1 MFSEA
6 VYWNVIA
13 ELESVVS
20 FSVPEGFTDGCFY
33 GRKFFQIICV
43 LKRILRNWNRGIL
56 KLAKILLEM
65 KSITKTFPG
74 VKALDNVNL
83 KVEEGE
89 IHALVGENGAGK
101 STLMNVLSG
110 IYPYGTYEGD
120 IIYNGEVCKFGKIKD
135 SEEKG
140 IVIIHQ
146 ELALI
151 PYMTIGENMF
161 LGNERGKKAAID
173 WSETYGQADKYL
185 RQVGLKESSRT
196 LIKDIGV
203 GKQQL
208 VEIAKALAKHAKL
221 LILDEPTAS
230 LNESDSQALLDLM
243 LEFKKQGMTSIIISH
258 KLNEISYVADKITVI
273 RDGSTIETLDKAVD
287 DISED
292 RIIKG
297 MVGRDL
303 TDRFPKRTEK
313 HIGDINLEVRDWT
326 VYHPLYTERK
336 VVDNVSMN
344 VRRGE
349 VVGISGLMGAGRTEL
364 AMSIFG
370 RSYGTNISGTL
381 RIAGEEVELKNVR
394 DAIKRKLAYVTE
406 DRKGNG
412 LILSNPI
419 KINTTLANLDSIS
432 ARGVIDKDKEYQVAV
447 EYKEKLNTK
456 CPTVEQN
463 VGNLSGGNQ
472 QKVLLAKWMFADPDV
487 LILDEPTRGIDVGA
501 KYEIYC
507 IINSLV
513 AEGKSVIMIS
523 SGLPEVLGM
532 CDRIYVMNE
541 GKMVGELGAEEAT
554 QERIMA
560 QILKSSKG
568 E

>member
-1 MFSEA
+1 M
-6 VYWNVIA
+6 
-13 ELESVVS
+13 
-20 FSVPEGFTDGCFY
+20 
-33 GRKFFQIICV
+33 
-43 LKRILRNWNRGIL
+43 
-56 KLAKILLEM
+56 AKILLEM
-65 KSITKTFPG
+65 KNITKTFPG

-83 KVEEGE
+83 QVEEGE

-110 IYPYGTYEGD
+110 IYPYGSYEGD
-120 IIYNGEVCKFGKIKD
+120 IIYDGEICKFSKIKD

-151 PYMTIGENMF
+151 PYMSIGENMF
-161 LGNERGKKAAID
+161 LGNERGKKFAINWND
-173 WSETYGQADKYL
+173 TYGEAEKYM
-185 RQVGLKESSRT
+185 RTVGLKESSRT
-196 LIKDIGV
+196 LIKDIGT

-230 LNESDSQALLDLM
+230 LNEDDSQALLDL
-243 LEFKKQGMTSIIISH
+243 LLKFKKEGMTSIIISH

-273 RDGSTIETLDKAVD
+273 RDGSTIETLDKEKD
-287 DISED
+287 DISEA

-297 MVGRDL
+297 MVGREL
-303 TDRFPKRTEK
+303 TDRYPKRENK
-313 HIGDINLEVRDWT
+313 KFGEINLETKDWT

-336 VVDNVSMN
+336 VVDNVSIN
-344 VRRGE
+344 VRKGE
-349 VVGISGLMGAGRTEL
+349 VVGIAGLMGAGRTEL
-364 AMSIFG
+364 AMSLFG
-370 RSYGTNISGTL
+370 KSYGTKISGSL
-381 RIAGEEVELKNVR
+381 KLNGEEVHLKNVR
-394 DAIKRKLAYVTE
+394 DAIHHKLAYVTE

-419 KINTTLANLDSIS
+419 KINTTLANLDAIS
-432 ARGVIDKDKEYQVAV
+432 RHGVIDQDEEYAIAV
-447 EYKEKLNTK
+447 DYKEKLRTK
-456 CPTVEQN
+456 CPSVEQN

-507 IINSLV
+507 IINDLV
-513 AEGKSVIMIS
+513 AAGKSVIMIS
-523 SGLPEVLGM
+523 SELPEVLGM
-532 CDRIYVMNE
+532 CDRIYIMNE
-541 GKMVGELGAEEAT
+541 GRIVGELQGEEAS
-554 QERIMA
+554 QEIIMSH
-560 QILKSSKG
+560 ILKSSNKG
-568 E
+568 A

>member
-1 MFSEA
+1 M
-6 VYWNVIA
+6 
-13 ELESVVS
+13 
-20 FSVPEGFTDGCFY
+20 
-33 GRKFFQIICV
+33 
-43 LKRILRNWNRGIL
+43 
-56 KLAKILLEM
+56 AKILLEM
-65 KSITKTFPG
+65 KNITKTFPG

-83 KVEEGE
+83 QVEEGE

-120 IIYNGEVCKFGKIKD
+120 IIYDGEVCEFHTIKD
-135 SEEKG
+135 SERKG

-161 LGNERGKKAAID
+161 LGNERGTKLKINWNETNDLAA
-173 WSETYGQADKYL
+173 KYL
-185 RQVGLKESSRT
+185 KTVGLKESPQV

-208 VEIAKALAKHAKL
+208 VEIAKALAKNAKL

-230 LNESDSQALLDLM
+230 LNEADSKALLEL
-243 LEFKKQGMTSIIISH
+243 LLKFKKEGMTSIIISH
-258 KLNEISYVADKITVI
+258 KLNEVSFVADKITVI
-273 RDGSTIETLDKAVD
+273 RDGATIETLDKEKD
-287 DISED
+287 DISES

-297 MVGRDL
+297 MVGREL
-303 TDRFPKRTEK
+303 SDRFPKREK
-313 HIGDINLEVRDWT
+313 HIGDVMMEVKDWT
-326 VYHPLYTERK
+326 VYHPLYAERK
-336 VVDNVSMN
+336 VVDNVNLN
-344 VRRGE
+344 VRKGE

-364 AMSIFG
+364 AMSLFG
-370 RSYGTNISGTL
+370 KSYGDNISGQL
-381 RIAGEEVELKNVR
+381 FINGKEVHLNIVQ
-394 DAIKRKLAYVTE
+394 DAIKHKLAYVTE

-419 KINTTLANLDSIS
+419 KINTTLANLDAVSLHSI
-432 ARGVIDKDKEYQVAV
+432 IDKDKEYGVAV
-447 EYKEKLNTK
+447 EYKDKLKTK

-472 QKVLLAKWMFADPDV
+472 QKVLLAKWMFADPDI

-507 IINSLV
+507 IINQLV

-523 SGLPEVLGM
+523 SELPEILGM

-541 GKMVGELGAEEAT
+541 GKIVGELEGSEAT
-554 QERIMA
+554 QEIIMSH
-560 QILKSSKG
+560 ILKAGK
-568 E
+568 